1 MPRTPARR
9 GFTLIELLVVIAI
22 IGILISLLFPAL
34 QAAREA
40 ARRTQCANN
49 LKNIGLAL
57 QNYHDIYKTFPMG
70 AMHAGGNPASGMR
83 GPVLGPSWWFGT
95 LPFLERRNIYDDIMA
110 GTRAGGW
117 LDLTTA
123 NSTGADFCARNV
135 NANIAGRPLDTLT
148 PDYMRCPASPIPEM
162 ETQTG
167 TILMPTYTGIA
178 GGTDIALDTNPGPW
192 VYLQKWGIPATELIY
207 RNKYYCRTVDEGF
220 VMESGMLP
228 PCRHIKLADCT
239 DGASNTMIVG
249 EQSDW
254 LRDVD
259 RTISTKYHGD
269 PGWNLDPSMSQTT
282 IADNR
287 GGWLSGTSEF
297 LTVERLHLN
306 RAPAIADWTA
316 HLFNVTTVRY
326 KPNAK
331 DVLAP
336 PGTPATGTRIR
347 APGCSEVHEAG
358 RGVNNP
364 LQSAH
369 DGGVM
374 TAFVDGS
381 TQFIISSTDLAVL
394 LRISIRDDG
403 QKVRLD

>member
-1 MPRTPARR
+1 MPITSARR

-22 IGILISLLFPAL
+22 VGILVALLFPAL

-40 ARRTQCANN
+40 ARRTQCGNN

-57 QNYHDIYKTFPMG
+57 QNYHDVYKTYPMG
-70 AMHAGGNPASGMR
+70 AMHAGGNPFSGMR

-95 LPFLERRNIYDDIMA
+95 LPFLERRNTYDDIIA

-117 LDLTTA
+117 LDLSTA
-123 NSTGADFCARNV
+123 GAAGADFCARNV
-135 NANIAGRPLDTLT
+135 NANITGRNLAQLT
-148 PDYMRCPASPIPEM
+148 PDYMRCPASPLPEM
-162 ETQTG
+162 ELQSG
-167 TILMPTYTGIA
+167 PILLPSYVGIA

-192 VYLQKWGIPATELIY
+192 VYLSGWGVPVTELIY
-207 RNKYYCRTVDEGF
+207 RNKYYCRTVDSGI

-228 PCRHIKLADCT
+228 PCRHVRMEHCT
-239 DGASNTMIVG
+239 DGTSNTMIVG

-259 RTISTKYHGD
+259 RTISTQYHGD
-269 PGWNLDPSMSQTT
+269 PGWNLDPSMGRNTT
-282 IADNR
+282 SDDR
-287 GGWLSGTSEF
+287 GGWLSGTNEF

-306 RAPAIADWTA
+306 AAPAVADWTA

-326 KPNAK
+326 SPDTK

-336 PGTPATGTRIR
+336 PGGAAGARAR

-369 DGGVM
+369 DGGVQA
-374 TAFVDGS
+374 AFVDGS
-381 TQFIISSTDLAVL
+381 TQFIVSTIELSVL
-394 LRISIRDDG
+394 LRVSIKDDG
-403 QKVRLD
+403 QRVRLH